1 MSTDPRAT
9 HNGWRLLR
17 RTLLQQRRGLTVGVS
32 IGLLWTIGKIAV
44 PQLTRFAIDEAIVK
58 SGSLL
63 TWTLLILSAA
73 IIAGL
78 FSGMRRYFAFR
89 ESRMTETLM
98 REKLFAHI
106 QGLDVAYHDRAQTG
120 QLMSRASTDLQLVQG
135 FVVMLPLVMANVAQ
149 IIGVVII
156 LLLGDPLLALV
167 ALLPLPFLNIIAQ
180 RFSKKIHPANLVV
193 QQEQAQLATVVEESI
208 AGVRVVKGFGAEA
221 VMSERL
227 RAEADDIQRA
237 ALAAARIRSTFL
249 PGIDLLPALGLVAV
263 LGIGGHRVLNGDMTI
278 GELVAFNTYVTL
290 LIWPLRN
297 IAMTIALG
305 QRAAT

>member
-120 QLMSRASTDLQLVQG
+120 QLMSRASTDL
-135 FVVMLPLVMANVAQ
+135 
-149 IIGVVII
+149 
-156 LLLGDPLLALV
+156 
-167 ALLPLPFLNIIAQ
+167 
-180 RFSKKIHPANLVV
+180 
-193 QQEQAQLATVVEESI
+193 
-208 AGVRVVKGFGAEA
+208 
-221 VMSERL
+221 
-227 RAEADDIQRA
+227 
-237 ALAAARIRSTFL
+237 
-249 PGIDLLPALGLVAV
+249 
-263 LGIGGHRVLNGDMTI
+263 
-278 GELVAFNTYVTL
+278 
-290 LIWPLRN
+290 
-297 IAMTIALG
+297 
-305 QRAAT
+305 